1 MIKILIIGLAGSGKT
16 TLAKILKK
24 NLDSRWINGDL
35 VRKKYNDWD
44 FSKNGIKRQLKRIA
58 ELANTSK
65 KKYVVIDFICP
76 FETGRALIKPDI
88 LIWMDTIKQGRF
100 VEKSIDHLFEKPSN
114 YTFRVKKKNSVFW
127 AKKIIKHINTIN
139 KL

>member
-1 MIKILIIGLAGSGKT
+1 MIKILIIGLSGSGKT

-24 NLDSRWINGDL
+24 NLSSKWINGDL

-44 FSKNGIKRQLKRIA
+44 FSKRGISRQLKRIA
-58 ELANTSK
+58 ELANKSK

-76 FETGRALIKPDI
+76 FERGRKLIKPDI
-88 LIWMDTIKQGRF
+88 LIWMDTIKKGRF
-100 VEKSIDHLFEKPSN
+100 IEKSIDHFFEKPSN
-114 YTFRVKKKNSVFW
+114 YTFRVKKKNSSFY
-127 AKKIIKHINTIN
+127 ANKILKYINTNN